1 MQIQD
6 RLLPAKKGAAEPN
19 QATSS
24 QNAGP
29 TPISATL
36 ARSSGAKHNSFLAD
50 IKSAGQA
57 ES

>member
-29 TPISATL
+29 PPISAIV
-36 ARSSGAKHNSFLAD
+36 AHSSGTEHNSLLAD

-57 ES
+57 KS